1 MATECLTEEQIG
13 NFQDAFFEFDTDHD
27 GVINCKELGQ
37 VLKAL
42 GLNPTEAELQDM
54 VNEVDKDGTGSID
67 FPEFLAMMAMKINEQ
82 NAEDEI
88 REAFK
93 VFDGDGNG
101 YIDRRELAIMLKFL
115 GEPMTEEE
123 ISAIIEE
130 ADVDKDGVIDYAE
143 FFTMMATEIT
153 QRILCTLSYPD
164 GNGYINRQELTIVMM
179 NLGEKLTSEEIQA
192 MIEEADID
200 GDGQI
205 NYEEFY
211 TMMTSAK

>member
-13 NFQDAFFEFDTDHD
+13 KFQDAFFDFDTDHD
-27 GVINCKELGQ
+27 GVINSKELGQ
-37 VLKAL
+37 VLKSL
-42 GLNPTEAELQDM
+42 GVNPTEAELQDM

-67 FPEFLAMMAMKINEQ
+67 FPEFLAMMALKINEQ

-115 GEPMTEEE
+115 GEPMLEEE

-130 ADVDKDGVIDYAE
+130 ADVDKDG
-143 FFTMMATEIT
+143 
-153 QRILCTLSYPD
+153 D
-164 GNGYINRQELTIVMM
+164 GNGFISRQELTVVMM
-179 NLGEKLTSEEIQA
+179 NLGETLTTEEIEA
-192 MIEEADID
+192 MIEEADCD

-211 TMMTSAK
+211 SMMTSAK